1 MIKKNILV
9 GLIILILTSGLFIL
23 TGCGNNEN
31 LDQSTTS
38 NLSTKLDNDGTVN
51 KLHFK
56 YSSNANLKDST
67 NGKIIENEN
76 YKVIVS
82 HQKEKTLEELEK
94 SRNYSSVNSDKTEWK
109 KLSYK
114 DELVSSIV
122 YMYEKDNGTYVIT
135 FTQEAGSNKNIDNE
149 IEEFM
154 NNIKFE

>member
-31 LDQSTTS
+31 IDQSTTS

-94 SRNYSSVNSDKTEWK
+94 SRSYTSINTDKTEWK
-109 KLSYK
+109 KFSYK
-114 DELVSSIV
+114 DEQVSSIV
-122 YMYEKDNGTYVIT
+122 YMYERDNGTYVIT
-135 FTQEAGSNKNIDNE
+135 FAQEAGSNINIDNE